1 MQLLKI
7 PLPSRLEEFL
17 LFAFWVYVLDC
28 SVRNHSWA
36 GGGFVGGSCLAVASP
51 GCSAW
56 VGVAGC
62 GVCLTSFLS
71 PVLVSVVFSLAFLHF
86 FALISGYAGMN
97 NFVGSLFHYLFFKD
111 LHHRDL
117 HR

>member
-97 NFVGSLFHYLFFKD
+97 NFVGSLFLYLFFKD

-117 HR
+117 HP